1 MHAVCYVDL
10 RKIQDRVMTNEE
22 VQKKKKLYQSPILQR
37 KENSSRQSNNKG
49 YVLQILRLEANFT
62 NTKTSLKNRVKGYCI
77 VSLTEALRWA
87 KELKHDLVE
96 RDANPPG
103 VKLQTTPMR
112 STKRLK

>member
-22 VQKKKKLYQSPILQR
+22 VQKKKKLYQFPILQR

-49 YVLQILRLEANFT
+49 NSPSKRLEANFT

>member
-1 MHAVCYVDL
+1 
-10 RKIQDRVMTNEE
+10 MTNEE
-22 VQKKKKLYQSPILQR
+22 VKKKKKLYQSPILQR

-49 YVLQILRLEANFT
+49 YVLQILVR
-62 NTKTSLKNRVKGYCI
+62 YCI

-96 RDANPPG
+96 VQRDANPPG
-103 VKLQTTPMR
+103 LKLQTTPMR